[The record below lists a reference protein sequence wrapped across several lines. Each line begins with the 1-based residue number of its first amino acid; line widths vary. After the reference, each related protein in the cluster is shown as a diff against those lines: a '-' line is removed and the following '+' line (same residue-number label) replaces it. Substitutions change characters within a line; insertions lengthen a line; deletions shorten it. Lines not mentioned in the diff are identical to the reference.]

1 MQLNF
6 HQFHIKLFLT
16 LLQWCIMW
24 RWPVTNF
31 KGIKISEKLHFTTL
45 NYAPDYTFHSKLF
58 KCTVCTQNYNHYY
71 TLHPNA
77 SLTVKLDRNMKYAT
91 CTYISLKWHKLERPK
106 SSLPNSFKNSFF
118 FQLSLSCY
126 VSSLWHHHCVNW
138 FFFPFLYLI
147 ATSMV
152 HPNSLA

>member
-31 KGIKISEKLHFTTL
+31 KGIKISEKLHFTTI

-118 FQLSLSCY
+118 FNSHSRATYHPFGTTIVLID
-126 VSSLWHHHCVNW
+126 
-138 FFFPFLYLI
+138 FFFSPFFIWL
-147 ATSMV
+147 
-152 HPNSLA
+152 PLAWFTRIP